1 VSDNPFM
8 RRPAAPASRG
18 PQGLADVLERI
29 LDKGLVI
36 AGDIQLNLL
45 DIELITIK
53 VRLLVASA
61 DTAQQMGIDWWKHD
75 PWLSNRDRDL
85 AEENAVLRDRLVRI
99 EEALGVEVPSRATGE
114 LGVAADLA
122 VEDKLPVV
130 PEEGDRMIT
139 PGGGAS
145 GGGGE
150 GDGGGARGGPR
161 PSEALARES
170 ELPPMSSP
178 PANLT
183 GERHPE
189 VQEKDPDGG

>member
-1 VSDNPFM
+1 VSDNPFL
-8 RRPAAPASRG
+8 RRPAAAPARRS
-18 PQGLADVLERI
+18 QGLADVLELI

-75 PWLSNRDRDL
+75 PFLSGRDRDL
-85 AEENAVLRDRLVRI
+85 AQENAVLRDRLVRL
-99 EEALGVEVPSRATGE
+99 EEAVGVDVPSRAKGE

-130 PEEGDRMIT
+130 PEEGDRLIT
-139 PGGGAS
+139 PGRTRSSRSEGAPS
-145 GGGGE
+145 E
-150 GDGGGARGGPR
+150 GDDDR
-161 PSEALARES
+161 PQPSDALAQET
-170 ELPPMSSP
+170 ELPPLSSP
-178 PANLT
+178 PGSVT
-183 GERHPE
+183 GEHHPE
-189 VQEKDPDGG
+189 VQEKD